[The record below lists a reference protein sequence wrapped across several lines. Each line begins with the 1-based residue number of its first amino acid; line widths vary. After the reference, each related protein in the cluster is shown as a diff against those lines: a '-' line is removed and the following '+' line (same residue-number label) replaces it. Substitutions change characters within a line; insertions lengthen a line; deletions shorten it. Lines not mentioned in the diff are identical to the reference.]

1 MIIYD
6 GAQDKKAYK
15 SVFAETIESIVTGDA
30 DVVYIDCDLMNSFGT
45 RDLWKKNPR
54 QVINAGIAEANAM
67 GIAGGLSAAG
77 KKPYVHT
84 FSAFASRR
92 CFDQVFLSI
101 GYGGNSVRILG
112 TDAGVTAAYNGGT
125 HMSFEDLAL
134 MRTIPEA
141 TVIEISDGA
150 MLESML
156 RQVKDR
162 PGLTYLRTS
171 RKTYPALYSRDHS
184 FRIGKGEVV
193 RAGDLAT
200 VFACG
205 LMVSEAMKA
214 ARLLEKEGLHIQVVD
229 LFTVKPVDRELIR
242 ACAEKTG
249 CLITAENHNVIGGLG
264 DAVGAAVAEMGL
276 GVRFRKIGVQDRF
289 GSVGPQDYLQ
299 EYYGLTAENIITVL
313 REMKSEDGQR
323 ERTEA
328 GAAGEDGRRGST

>member
-6 GAQDKKAYK
+6 GQQDKKPYK
-15 SVFAETIESIVTGDA
+15 SVFAETMEAIVTSDE

-45 RDLWKKNPR
+45 LGLWKKNPR

-84 FSAFASRR
+84 FSTFASRR
-92 CFDQVFLSI
+92 CFDQIFLTI

-112 TDAGVTAAYNGGT
+112 SDAGVTAAFNGGT

-134 MRTIPEA
+134 MRTIPDA
-141 TVIEISDGA
+141 TVIESSDGV

-162 PGLTYLRTS
+162 PGVSYLRTS
-171 RKTYPALYSRDHS
+171 RKTYPSIYSSDHS
-184 FRIGKGEVV
+184 FTIGKGQVV
-193 RAGDLAT
+193 RDGDFAT
-200 VFACG
+200 IFACG

-214 ARLLEKEGLHIQVVD
+214 ACILEKDGVHVQVVD
-229 LFTVKPVDRELIR
+229 LFTIKPLDRELIR
-242 ACAEKTG
+242 NCAERTG
-249 CLITAENHNVIGGLG
+249 LLITAENHNVVGGLG
-264 DAVGAAVAEMGL
+264 DAVAATVAEMGL
-276 GVRFRKIGVQDRF
+276 AVQFRKIGVQDRY

-299 EYYGLTAENIITVL
+299 EYYGLTAENILSIL
-313 REMKSEDGQR
+313 REMKP
-323 ERTEA
+323 T
-328 GAAGEDGRRGST
+328 